1 MSVDFAKVLR
11 DNLRDVMRQKGYT
24 QQWLSAQTDIPD
36 ATISRY
42 LSGKH
47 DPKMEYVARMAGA
60 MNVSIDYL
68 LGLSTSSVPNQPP
81 SPEIRAL
88 ISGYERADAHT
99 KRLIWMQLELV
110 LTDEEKELAPKQS
123 SEQQSEIAG

>member
-11 DNLRDVMRQKGYT
+11 DNMKDIMQVRGYT

-42 LSGKH
+42 LSGVH
-47 DPKMEYVARMAGA
+47 NPKIEYVARMASA
-60 MNVSIDYL
+60 MGVSVDYL

-88 ISGYERADAHT
+88 IAGYERADAHT
-99 KRLIWMQLELV
+99 KKMIWMQLDLV
-110 LTDEEKELAPKQS
+110 LTDEEKALAP
-123 SEQQSEIAG
+123 QQSNAPKYEAV